1 MSSAIAVKVLAL
13 KIMIL
18 YYANFLGV
26 NEQMRF
32 YVEGHE
38 VDVADPSFFMD
49 EEEYTQTKE
58 TLDEM
63 LETYVN
69 LPVAQ

>member
-1 MSSAIAVKVLAL
+1 MCSETCTQDHVFVLYQTL
-13 KIMIL
+13 KTPRDYKL
-18 YYANFLGV
+18 
-26 NEQMRF
+26 RF

-49 EEEYTQTKE
+49 EEQYQETKE

-63 LETYVN
+63 LDTYVD
-69 LPVAQ
+69 LPMAQ